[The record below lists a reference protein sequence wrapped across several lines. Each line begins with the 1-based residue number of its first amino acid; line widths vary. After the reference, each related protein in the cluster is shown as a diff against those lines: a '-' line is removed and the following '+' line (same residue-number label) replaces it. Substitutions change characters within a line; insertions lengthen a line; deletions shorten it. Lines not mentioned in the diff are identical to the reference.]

1 MAFTYKI
8 REFNSAEGQIIATI
22 HDDASATVGT
32 MAVDLPRDEGGLYL
46 VGSAL
51 NDYIMGFIPADFYTE
66 KAAIKAGVA
75 NASAITALLDPL
87 PAEEEEEA
95 DVGDEAA
102 TIFIDARLT
111 HHGLI

>member
-8 REFNSAEGQIIATI
+8 REFSSAEGQIIVTV

-51 NDYIMGFIPADFYTE
+51 SDYIMGFIPADFYTE
-66 KAAIKAGVA
+66 KEAIKAGVS
-75 NASAITALLDPL
+75 NASAITALLEPL
-87 PAEEEEEA
+87 PAEEEEDE
-95 DVGDEAA
+95 DVGEEGAQV
-102 TIFIDARLT
+102 IIDARLK